1 MTNASIRN
9 VHSQREE
16 RMVDRHGA
24 CVIYDQGLLH
34 TGVRPLTDDPLLD
47 ASDPFGFSFANIVN
61 AKNGTLSLIAPGT
74 PQSTAPFGLNV
85 TADPRVTGPG
95 LGGTTNCEGNNITGA
110 AKAPGLRN
118 AELTGPFFHNGGAVT
133 LMQAV
138 DFYNR
143 GGDFDNVGIDDN
155 IHSLGLGEQDKLDL
169 VNFML
174 ALTDDRVAF
183 ERAPFD
189 HPSIC
194 VPDGEQ
200 GDFQSVTPAPPLP
213 GGGPAA
219 IATDDVRCIP
229 AVGAGGRSTRLQPF
243 LNLNQFQH

>member
-1 MTNASIRN
+1 
-9 VHSQREE
+9 
-16 RMVDRHGA
+16 
-24 CVIYDQGLLH
+24 VIYDQGQFQ
-34 TGVRPLTDDPLLD
+34 TGVRRLTDDPLLD
-47 ASDPFGFSFANIVN
+47 APDNFGFSFSNLVN

-74 PQSTAPFGLNV
+74 PQSTPPFGIN
-85 TADPRVTGPG
+85 GPG
-95 LGGTTNCEGNNITGA
+95 LGGTTNCETNDITA
-110 AKAPGLRN
+110 NSKVPGLRN

-155 IHSLGLGEQDKLDL
+155 IKALGLAEQDKTDL
-169 VNFML
+169 VNFLL

-194 VPDGEQ
+194 VPNGEQ
-200 GDFQSVTPAPPLP
+200 GDYQNLAIAPPLP
-213 GGGPAA
+213 GGGGTAVA
-219 IATDDVRCIP
+219 VDDVKCFS
-229 AVGAGGRSTRLQPF
+229 AVGAGGRSTRLQAF

>member
-16 RMVDRHGA
+16 RMVDRHGM
-24 CVIYDQGLLH
+24 CVIYDQGQFH
-34 TGVRPLTDDPLLD
+34 TGVRPLTDDPMVD
-47 ASDPFGFSFANIVN
+47 ASDPFFKSFANIVN
-61 AKNGTLSLIAPGT
+61 AKNGALSLIAPGT

-85 TADPRVTGPG
+85 TADPNVTGPP
-95 LGGTTNCEGNNITGA
+95 LGGSINCEGNNITGA
-110 AKAPGLRN
+110 AKVPGLRN

-155 IHSLGLGEQDKLDL
+155 IKSLGLAEQDKSDL
-169 VNFML
+169 VNFIL

-194 VPDGEQ
+194 VPNGEQ
-200 GDFQSVTPAPPLP
+200 GDYQNINPAQALP
-213 GGGPAA
+213 GGGTA
-219 IATDDVRCIP
+219 IATDDIKCFS
-229 AVGAGGRSTRLQPF
+229 AVGGGGRSTRLQSF
-243 LNLNQFQH
+243 LNLNEFQH